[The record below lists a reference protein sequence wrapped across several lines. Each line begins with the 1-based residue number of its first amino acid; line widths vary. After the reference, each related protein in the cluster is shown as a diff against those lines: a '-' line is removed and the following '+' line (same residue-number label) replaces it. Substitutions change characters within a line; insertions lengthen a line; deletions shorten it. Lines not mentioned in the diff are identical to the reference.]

1 MGNEAAC
8 ELRHAGKTYTGKAL
22 LETSEILF
30 RGEIRLKI
38 PFSSISR
45 LQARDG
51 ELHVRTRKGL
61 AVFALGAQ
69 AEKWRE
75 KIANPKTLLE
85 KLGVKSGETV
95 CLMGGFSP
103 EFPAS
108 LKKLG
113 ATLCLGKVIK
123 DAAWYF
129 LAAESR
135 QDLPRVRALAD
146 SLTGAAALWIVYPK
160 GQTSITE
167 SDVRSAGL
175 NAGVTD
181 VKVTRFSDTHT
192 ALKFVIPKSKRAPFG
207 SS

>member
-8 ELRHAGKTYTGKAL
+8 KLRHAGKTYSGKAL

-38 PFSSISR
+38 PFSSIR
-45 LQARDG
+45 GLQALDG
-51 ELHVRTRKGL
+51 DLYVRTKEGL

-69 AEKWRE
+69 AEKWRD

-95 CLMGGFSP
+95 CLMGD
-103 EFPAS
+103 FPPDFLAS

-113 ATLCLGKVIK
+113 AAVCLGKVVK

-129 LAAESR
+129 LAAKSR
-135 QDLPRVRALAD
+135 QDLQRVRILAD
-146 SLTGAAALWIVYPK
+146 SLVGAAALWIVYPK
-160 GQTSITE
+160 GQTTITE
-167 SDVRSAGL
+167 SDVRSTGL
-175 NAGVTD
+175 SAGVTD
-181 VKVTRFSDTHT
+181 VKVARFSDTHT
-192 ALKFVIPKSKRAPFG
+192 ALKFVIPKSKRAASG
-207 SS
+207 LN